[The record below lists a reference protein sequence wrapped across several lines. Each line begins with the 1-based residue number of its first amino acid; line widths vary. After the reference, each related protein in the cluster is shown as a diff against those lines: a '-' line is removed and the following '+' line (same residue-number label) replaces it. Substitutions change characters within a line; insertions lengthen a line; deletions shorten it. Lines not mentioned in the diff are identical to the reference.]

1 MFCEFLFLLFM
12 VEVTIFK
19 CYGNVSTTH
28 LQAISEL
35 NELYMFGLQKGVPW
49 KGKRGG
55 MKRGSLH
62 HGRNTPLAEAEAEAE
77 AEAHPVQKTG

>member
-77 AEAHPVQKTG
+77 AHPVQKTG